1 MQQWA
6 IQQFRGCSIQ
16 VLAVL
21 GRGSGFR
28 YAYTGFICAPRDG
41 AMSYPQMQRLHRVS
55 ADLDSADA
63 AIAAGMR
70 EGRAIAERCFPAF
83 LEGSRRRGRRPS
95 DSLAHALSHR
105 GHLAVVFLASP
116 MSIATASRER
126 SARGAVHVAAKALQ
140 AVHASIA
147 KMR

>member
-70 EGRAIAERCFPAF
+70 EGRVIAERWFPAF
-83 LEGSRRRGRRPS
+83 LEGGQTEPQT
-95 DSLAHALSHR
+95 
-105 GHLAVVFLASP
+105 P
-116 MSIATASRER
+116 I
-126 SARGAVHVAAKALQ
+126 
-140 AVHASIA
+140 
-147 KMR
+147 